1 VTSLTIGPS
10 VILITTA
17 TNQNDV
23 FGQNAGKNTIYLSEL
38 PDVSSANNSLILT
51 AGNTFTWPA
60 GKNLYGITATGAAST
75 LTYTNNGATMGIS
88 SVSIAGGVT
97 VGGSVDIPA
106 GVAINGTTAVAGAV
120 SVPAGV
126 AINGTTAVAGAVSVP
141 AGVAIN
147 GTTAVAGAVS
157 VPAGVVSKSVNNV
170 TLLYSGSI
178 AITGAAQTNGVG
190 PNAPILDASGYSSIL
205 LCLDIVTVG
214 PAFPVLASNY
224 LEGIILLSDVNTL
237 ATQPTDQNFQPQWL
251 LVSADS
257 LAGHQSIQVPVTRRY
272 FGASVTIYKALTN
285 SSGTLNVKIYG
296 SNEVITTPK
305 YISQGWGLSGAMP
318 RGKSYYSA
326 VTAATLNDAIASTNS
341 ATTAQ
346 LITIVGSAIG
356 SGRINSYQSGVAVP
370 LAHTSTAGPVSGS
383 FYAPCYPLAL
393 VLNESAAGN
402 TLGISITQNL

>member
-75 LTYTNNGATMGIS
+75 LTYANNGATMGIS

>member
-75 LTYTNNGATMGIS
+75 LTYANNGATMGIS

-97 VGGSVDIPA
+97 VGGSVDI
-106 GVAINGTTAVAGAV
+106 
-120 SVPAGV
+120 PAGV